1 MMMFVIKHVIT
12 HYSIRFYDRE
22 KWSSRSVICFKKYS
36 SYSIEYPTS
45 LLEYIS
51 CTGDIDQRESRL
63 ISCMCRTLYI
73 IINLIKYSNYNL
85 CLLIIN
91 LAPF

>member
-1 MMMFVIKHVIT
+1 MTKIVSFNTTIISFVYHMMMFVIKHVIT

-51 CTGDIDQRESRL
+51 CTGDIDQRES
-63 ISCMCRTLYI
+63 
-73 IINLIKYSNYNL
+73 
-85 CLLIIN
+85 
-91 LAPF
+91 

>member
-1 MMMFVIKHVIT
+1 MTKIVSFNTTIISFVYHMMMFVIKHVIT

-45 LLEYIS
+45 LLEYIYLAQETS
-51 CTGDIDQRESRL
+51 IRE
-63 ISCMCRTLYI
+63 
-73 IINLIKYSNYNL
+73 NHD
-85 CLLIIN
+85 
-91 LAPF
+91 